1 LKKILLIGP
10 KYVTLLLARNWVLRY
25 VTLRFARGLGHI
37 NYVLNREWIS
47 PVLGFI
53 ATVLVVWIVDQAAS
67 TLASISWFPLKTL
80 LQSLEK
86 WIQSMWSNPWSF
98 LALYTLLWLLRW
110 AWQARHRLVVE
121 TFVNYT
127 DKQLDTDVRGLATL
141 LVVRLGQLH
150 DLYRTVDEQRAI
162 STSVLENESIDATI
176 KVEDIDEL
184 LKDAVSSQSE
194 LSLGPLKIPVG
205 TLLSLIGRFVQG
217 PRILGS
223 LHNDGGKLILTA
235 QSVGRRNSFKWRVDQ
250 VLTPVQSMEP
260 HSPDLVSMVQEL
272 ACRIFTDLA
281 LNGSV
286 RWKATNAF
294 SEGLREYRE
303 CLHIPKDRRAHLKQ
317 AEKKFIETLAEDVK
331 FDMAYY
337 NLGVVYTELGYTK
350 AAETAFEQAIT
361 QSPNS
366 WEAYY
371 ALASSRYDS
380 KNYHRTIQLCKRV
393 IELKPK
399 DENLAKAYQLK
410 GLAER
415 ALYNVKKELLDK
427 ETKGK
432 IKPDEYER
440 DLTQL
445 QSGYLKDSVKS
456 RKRAV
461 MHSWVALCFDE
472 LSKQDA
478 VITKESKISRLE
490 TLASVCVADLAEVD
504 YKVVVVTNDLMT
516 TGVRVADLAEVDY
529 KRGKKV
535 QRAKFLL
542 KQALSLTHA
551 DGSYRA
557 LYHFKLGKVY
567 LLQDKYADATNKL
580 RRATRIAPDCVTY
593 WAELAVA
600 YAYAVTREDKDKS
613 SKKETRD
620 ENYEKYVLETI
631 IDSAPQAAAK
641 DFRAALDNAEEAY
654 KMIDAWEERNKDR
667 SQSMKQVKAFVDL
680 SYFYDLLDS
689 VEEPKKKDEFE
700 EKLRYHEQNGS
711 EYEHAKVFL
720 TLGHLYLK
728 CDEEQN
734 YEELIMALEQELGQH
749 NCKGEELVNA
759 RISLTLGQWYHKCNE
774 KQKTAELIKKLE
786 PQLKDFER
794 DGKEW
799 GYGQCLQ
806 ILAKLYLLVGEF
818 GMAEK
823 KCRLAIQKLEEKYPH
838 EVRLLHLRPLL
849 ATALSKQGKHCEAV
863 QVVQQAASIDAL
875 DCYTREHLGDMYLER
890 GDFERAVD
898 AWREALSLKSVHMQS
913 PHDPEIDFKIG
924 KAYAQFALQHHKLSQ
939 RKIENQKALE
949 YLKHALDRYEND
961 QQKQKLAVYHY
972 LGYFHF
978 ALGEYEDAIKHFR
991 VTQRFGFAQLTSTF
1005 YLGYAFLRLREY
1017 DEAIGQFYSLYDCAD
1032 KLRQKKPLM
1041 TIIEPEQPLENFS
1054 LGDMLALAKWGQAFV
1069 YAERGT
1075 NLQVGLKLIN
1085 DAQELIQSTFGKH
1098 NTDQAR
1104 FPALYLDCKGWIL
1117 HKQGKSNDAIQCL
1130 ENAVK
1135 LEAKA
1140 EIYFHLALAYE
1151 ARLQKALFR
1160 KQRQNLIKQVRT
1172 CCKHIQELD
1181 LDGQYE
1187 QQVNDLLQ
1195 RL

>member
-1 LKKILLIGP
+1 
-10 KYVTLLLARNWVLRY
+10 
-25 VTLRFARGLGHI
+25 
-37 NYVLNREWIS
+37 
-47 PVLGFI
+47 
-53 ATVLVVWIVDQAAS
+53 
-67 TLASISWFPLKTL
+67 
-80 LQSLEK
+80 
-86 WIQSMWSNPWSF
+86 MWSNPWSF
-98 LALYTLLWLLRW
+98 LALYTLLWLLWW

-121 TFVNYT
+121 AFVNYT
-127 DKQLDTDVRGLATL
+127 DKQLDTDVQGLATL

-205 TLLSLIGRFVQG
+205 TLLSLIGRFIQG

-235 QSVGRRNSFKWRVDQ
+235 QSVGGRNSFKWRVDQ
-250 VLTPVQSMEP
+250 VLPPIQSAEP
-260 HSPDLVSMVQEL
+260 HSPNLVSMVQEL

-281 LNGSV
+281 LGGSV
-286 RWKATNAF
+286 RWEATNAF

-303 CLHIPKDRRAHLKQ
+303 CLHIPKDRRVHLKR
-317 AEKKFIETLAEDVK
+317 AEKKFIETLAKDIQ

-337 NLGVVYTELGYTK
+337 NLGVVYTELGHTM
-350 AAETAFEQAIT
+350 AAETAFEKAII

-380 KNYHRTIQLCKRV
+380 KDYYRTIQLCKRV
-393 IELKPK
+393 NELKPK
-399 DENLAKAYQLK
+399 DANLAKAYQLK

-415 ALYNVKKELLDK
+415 ALY
-427 ETKGK
+427 
-432 IKPDEYER
+432 ER
-440 DLTQL
+440 KSTP
-445 QSGYLKDSVKS
+445 GYQKDSVKS

-461 MHSWVALCFDE
+461 MHSWVALCFAE

-504 YKVVVVTNDLMT
+504 N
-516 TGVRVADLAEVDY
+516 G
-529 KRGKKV
+529 RGKKV

-567 LLQDKYADATNKL
+567 LLQGKYADATNKL

-600 YAYAVTREDKDKS
+600 YAYAVACKKEDKS
-613 SKKETRD
+613 RKKETRD

-631 IDSAPQAAAK
+631 IDSAPQAVAK
-641 DFRAALDNAEEAY
+641 DFRAALDKAAKAY
-654 KMIDAWEERNKDR
+654 EKLDKWEKPNEGR
-667 SQSMKQVKAFVDL
+667 SQSMEEIREFVDL
-680 SYFYDLLDS
+680 SYFFELLDS
-689 VEEPKKKDEFE
+689 VEETKKKAEFE
-700 EKLRYHEQNGS
+700 EKLRYYDKHSGS

-720 TLGHLYLK
+720 TLGRLYLNS
-728 CDEEQN
+728 DEKESC
-734 YEELIMALEQELGQH
+734 EELIRALERELGQH
-749 NCKGEELVNA
+749 NCKGKELVHA

-786 PQLKDFER
+786 PQLKDFEK

-799 GYGQCLQ
+799 EHGQFLR
-806 ILAKLYLLVGEF
+806 ILAKLHLF
-818 GMAEK
+818 AEQFEEAEN

-838 EVRLLHLRPLL
+838 EIRLLHLRPLL
-849 ATALSKQGKHCEAV
+849 ATALSKLEKHCEAV
-863 QVVQQAASIDAL
+863 QVVQQAVSIDAL
-875 DCYTREHLGDMYLER
+875 DCYTHEHLGDMYLER
-890 GDFERAVD
+890 GEFERAID
-898 AWREALSLKSVHMQS
+898 AWSEALSRKSVHMQS

-924 KAYAQFALQHHKLSQ
+924 KAYAQLAQQHHELSQ

-961 QQKQKLAVYHY
+961 QQRQKLAVYYY
-972 LGYFHF
+972 LGHFHF
-978 ALGEYEDAIKHFR
+978 TLGEYEDAIKHFR

-1017 DEAIGQFYSLYDCAD
+1017 DEAIGQFCSLYDCAD
-1032 KLRQKKPLM
+1032 KLRQQKLLK
-1041 TIIEPEQPLENFS
+1041 TNIEPEQPIGNFS

-1075 NLQVGLKLIN
+1075 NLQLALKLIN
-1085 DAQELIQSTFGKH
+1085 DAQGLIQSTFTEHKNTGKA
-1098 NTDQAR
+1098 QY
-1104 FPALYLDCKGWIL
+1104 PVSYLDCKGWIL
-1117 HKQGKSNDAIQCL
+1117 HKQGKNSDAIQCL
-1130 ENAVK
+1130 EDAVK
-1135 LEAKA
+1135 LEANA

-1151 ARLQKALFR
+1151 ARSQKILFR
-1160 KQRQNLIKQVRT
+1160 KQRQNLVKQVRT

-1181 LDGQYE
+1181 INGQYE

-1195 RL
+1195 RLYSSNTSAPVGSILASLFMDSRSPDNSK